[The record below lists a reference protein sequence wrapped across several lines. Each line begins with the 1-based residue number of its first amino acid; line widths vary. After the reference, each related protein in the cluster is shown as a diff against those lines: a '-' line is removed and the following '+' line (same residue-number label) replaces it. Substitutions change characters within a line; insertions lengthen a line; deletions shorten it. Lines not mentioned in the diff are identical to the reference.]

1 MSEQKQE
8 VKTVV
13 ARVELKVPYSTIV
26 PQRKKGEKTRSAGSK
41 GNVGSYLKETFTIQK
56 AIPLAELSK
65 RIEEAVSVLNNGV
78 KTKGTPKE
86 KEAALRKAITKEV
99 TDKLLLE
106 QNDIVD
112 GYIKAEEVLVEEKN
126 ELTKENEALAG
137 EIKRLDLILEENGL
151 SVDDVLTEIPE
162 DDAPEIKV
170 LTDEDGQPIK
180 PTKPPKG

>member
-112 GYIKAEEVLVEEKN
+112 GYIKAEEVLVKANE
-126 ELTKENEALAG
+126 ELTKANEELTAKLSDL
-137 EIKRLDLILEENGL
+137 EITD
-151 SVDDVLTEIPE
+151 VDFEEIPE
-162 DDAPEIKV
+162 VTPPPEIKV